1 MTALS
6 RSLFAA
12 FCLFMV
18 SSLSNCSADGHV
30 RGWQPLDLLPYGVS
44 VSVLAPPDAEVKVG
58 SLKSALVSDLTIKGG
73 SDNSIQ
79 RFYGPAITNDI
90 AHLKNEHME
99 NVRDNRYFKKIVK
112 EEVAGFIYQS
122 MIDSTATYGFRFV
135 KLQGDQEL
143 NFQTGLGALFSLEDV
158 QLMYEA
164 VK

>member
-1 MTALS
+1 MTGFS
-6 RSLFAA
+6 RSLFTA
-12 FCLFMV
+12 FCLFLV
-18 SSLSNCSADGHV
+18 FFLSNCSSDGHV
-30 RGWQPLDLLPYGVS
+30 RGWQPLDLLPYGVA
-44 VSVLAPPDAEVKVG
+44 VSVLAPPDAVVKTG

-73 SDNSIQ
+73 SDYSIQ
-79 RFYGPAITNDI
+79 LFYGPAITNDI
-90 AHLKNEHME
+90 ARLKNEHME
-99 NVRDNRYFKKIVK
+99 NVRGNRYFKKIVK

-122 MIDSTATYGFRFV
+122 VIDSIATYGFRFV